1 MPYTLFVN
9 RAVLLHIVTLALC
22 AKWGRGLLFVV
33 SLTVSLCLP
42 ATQHQRANKEI
53 IMPGKVGF
61 TFRDFAKQ
69 TSRFELSTDD
79 VTAANL
85 AAIEAQRG
93 ALKTALNA
101 LTRGVF
107 ARETLLAV
115 DIEDAGVSSDEE
127 ASREVKWLLRLQD
140 SVTGEQLTRELPT
153 ALLTGH
159 LVAGTEDANM
169 AHADWVALKSAI
181 DGNYIN
187 PETNNSLFLVSAKKV
202 GRNL

>member
-1 MPYTLFVN
+1 M
-9 RAVLLHIVTLALC
+9 A
-22 AKWGRGLLFVV
+22 
-33 SLTVSLCLP
+33 
-42 ATQHQRANKEI
+42 
-53 IMPGKVGF
+53 GKVGF
-61 TFRDFAKQ
+61 TFRDYAKQ

-85 AAIEAQRG
+85 AAITANMG

-107 ARETLLAV
+107 AHDTLLAIDTTNSSV
-115 DIEDAGVSSDEE
+115 ASDEE

-159 LVAGTEDANM
+159 LNPGTEDANM
-169 AHADWVALKSAI
+169 AHADWVSLKSAI
-181 DGNYIN
+181 DGNYVN
-187 PETNNSLFLVSAKKV
+187 PETGNSLLLISAKKV